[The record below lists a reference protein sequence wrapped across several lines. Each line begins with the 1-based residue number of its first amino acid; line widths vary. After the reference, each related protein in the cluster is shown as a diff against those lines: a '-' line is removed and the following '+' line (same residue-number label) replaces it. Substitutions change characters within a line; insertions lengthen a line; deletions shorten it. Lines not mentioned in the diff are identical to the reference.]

1 MKFPRYVAF
10 LLLSLVACCAAE
22 IPPASPSSPTNA
34 VDWAAFLARQDL
46 VWAANPTAWEEAPF
60 IGNGNLGATMYL
72 QEGAFSWEV
81 NRADFAHNGSRY
93 PMGHVA
99 LVTAGKI
106 TGGDS
111 RLELWNAEAHGT
123 VKTDQGS
130 VQWRSFAAAS
140 PGVIAIELEGT
151 AGEGA
156 AALGWVPA
164 SAISPDKIARKT
176 PITAED
182 QPPAATIAQSS
193 DGFTSVQSFK
203 DGGAYAV
210 ALRATPAQGPKHT
223 YFLTIESAATSAE
236 ALANAERI
244 AAAAATTGL
253 RTIEAAHRAWWH
265 NYYPT
270 SFVSFPDARLE
281 SFYWIQI
288 YKLGS
293 AMRADGPIL
302 DLMGPWYRKS
312 PWLRIWF
319 NLNVQLTYSPLA
331 TANRLA
337 LAESLYGALDRGT
350 PALINNVPPKLR
362 PNAAV
367 IGRSASYDL
376 ARGINLG
383 DPNRSQAGSEAGN
396 LPWTMYYYWQYATYQ
411 NDDTLLRNRVFPL
424 LKLAINHYLAY
435 LERDAKGHY
444 HLPPTLSPE
453 LAIVPDCNYD
463 LALLRWGCMTLAET
477 AERLKID
484 DPLLPK
490 WRDVLANLT
499 PFPVDDTGLMIGR
512 DRPLLE
518 SHRHYSHLLAIYP
531 LHLITPD
538 QPDGRALIEKSLA
551 HWTSMPDKFRGFS
564 YTGASAM
571 YSLLGQG
578 DQSVDFLHQLLDKVI
593 KPNTF
598 YTEAGPVIETPLS
611 GATSVQDMLLQS
623 WGGKVRVFPAIPTSW
638 SDVSFATLRAEGGYL
653 VTAVRQGGQTAWV
666 KVEYTG
672 HEPNAKP
679 CHVVVSDWKSALV
692 RDGTATQVKAVGE
705 GEFIVDLAKPGASVL
720 LAPTASAELPPV
732 APIATP
738 VAEHNPYPQHYK
750 SALP

>member
-1 MKFPRYVAF
+1 MKSACSVIA
-10 LLLSLVACCAAE
+10 LLLSLVACFAAE
-22 IPPASPSSPTNA
+22 SPSAAPSASPKDI
-34 VDWAAFLARQDL
+34 DWASFLDRHDL
-46 VWAANPTAWEEAPF
+46 VWASNPTAWEEAPF

-72 QEGAFSWEV
+72 QDGAFSWEV

-93 PMGHVA
+93 PMGHVT
-99 LVTAGKI
+99 LVTLGKI
-106 TGGDS
+106 TGGEL

-123 VKTDQGS
+123 VQTDRGR
-130 VQWRSFAAAS
+130 VQWRSFVAAK
-140 PGVIAIELEGT
+140 PNVIAIEVEGLGDESAVT
-151 AGEGA
+151 
-156 AALGWVPA
+156 LGWVPA
-164 SAISPDKIARKT
+164 SATSPDKIARKAPVT
-176 PITAED
+176 EAD
-182 QPPAATIAQSS
+182 LQRAAVIEKST
-193 DGFTSVQSFK
+193 DGFTSVQSFN
-203 DGGAYAV
+203 DGGAYAI
-210 ALRATPAQGPKHT
+210 ALHAASAEGPKRT
-223 YFLTIESAATSAE
+223 YFLTIESAATSEE
-236 ALANAERI
+236 ALANAQRV
-244 AAAAATTGL
+244 AADAATTGL
-253 RTIEAAHRAWWH
+253 PTIEAAHRTWWH
-265 NYYPT
+265 GYYPA

-337 LAESLYGALDRGT
+337 QAESLYGALDRGT
-350 PALINNVPPKLR
+350 PALVNNVPPKLR

-376 ARGINLG
+376 VRGINLS

-411 NDDTLLRNRVFPL
+411 NDDTILRHRVFPL

-435 LERDAKGHY
+435 LERDASGHY

-453 LAIVPDCNYD
+453 LVIVPDCNYD
-463 LALLRWGCMTLAET
+463 LALLRWGCATLVET
-477 AERLKID
+477 AERLKIN
-484 DPLLPK
+484 DPLLAQ

-512 DRPLLE
+512 DRPLRE

-531 LHLITPD
+531 LHVITPD
-538 QPDGRALIEKSLA
+538 RSGDRALIEKSLA

-564 YTGASAM
+564 YTGASSM
-571 YSLLGQG
+571 YSLLGDG
-578 DQSVDFLHQLLDKVI
+578 DKAVDFLHQLLEKVI

-623 WGGKVRVFPAIPTSW
+623 WGGKVRVFPAVPAAW
-638 SDVSFATLRAEGGYL
+638 EDVSFATLRAEGGYL
-653 VTAVRQGGQTAWV
+653 VSAVRHAGRTAWV
-666 KVEYTG
+666 SVEYSG

-679 CHVVVSDWKSALV
+679 CHLLVPDWKSAFTRNGGAAQLES
-692 RDGTATQVKAVGE
+692 VGA
-705 GEFIVDLAKPGASVL
+705 GEFIVNFAQPDRAVL
-720 LAPTASAELPPV
+720 LAPTADEQLPSLAPV
-732 APIATP
+732 ANRA
-738 VAEHNPYPQHYK
+738 AEQNPYPQHYK
-750 SALP
+750 SVQP